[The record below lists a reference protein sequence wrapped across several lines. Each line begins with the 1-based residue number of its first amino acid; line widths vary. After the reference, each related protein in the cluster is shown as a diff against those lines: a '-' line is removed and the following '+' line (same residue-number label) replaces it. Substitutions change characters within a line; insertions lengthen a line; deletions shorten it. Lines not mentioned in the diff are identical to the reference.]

1 MASFTDKIPQF
12 NPYIQQLPI
21 EAMVQVGM
29 QKQQRYDEGVQK
41 IQTEIDN
48 IAGLDVYKSGHK
60 EYLQSKL
67 NELGNSLKTVAA
79 GDFSNFQL
87 VNSVSGMTKQI
98 IKDPI
103 IQTAVSSTQRIRK
116 EQENIQTAQ
125 KNGKSSIEN
134 EWWYNN
140 QVNNWLNDND
150 LSKTFTGE
158 FVEYTD
164 VDKKLRDMAGK
175 LKEIERSVDIPF
187 QRDDRGNVL
196 YFKTDKTTGKTT
208 VSTDPNSGGEKKID
222 DAMLRVKVKGLPAQ
236 KILDNFYMSLD
247 ENDKRQ
253 LQITSAYHY
262 RGATRD
268 TFKADA
274 TSTINAQ
281 KKMLSD
287 QIVDWSVMLKT
298 NPDMSADQRAQ
309 IEAAIKVGN
318 DKLTSGYF
326 ENELAKKIIDLD
338 KIGNLDDYK
347 YRLYT
352 QKYLTGTAEAI
363 SNESRTEEIL
373 SNPYA
378 QMDME
383 KKKFEFQRQR
393 AMQEHQEFL
402 MSHAVSVA
410 RLNIEREK
418 WSAEKAEKEAL
429 QPIVERGGLGT
440 NQKMPT
446 LGELS
451 TAITQTEDGVNSAN
465 SQFGNLLFPKLTGEA
480 RQKALNELVSKY
492 ATNPNSIT
500 DNNQRD
506 YVETMRVL
514 KNKLAQQNGLY
525 AQAQAFSKDID
536 GQVSNLFT
544 GYGGVN
550 YSDGSQMYS
559 AEELYRTR
567 TLLNNFQIVPKVGG
581 PGGKPIVQTDERGY
595 INSLPAKLKPLGQ
608 VIVKWN
614 KGEQLSSSERT
625 IINRSQDLL
634 RTFRP
639 QADALVMEGLKKQSE
654 YLAARMPEVQ
664 TTFGTLNMGDKVSK
678 VRTENLIGN
687 AIKRFDE
694 FGALDVTNPGDF
706 NGSTM
711 SEWAKK
717 GIENLQVVAEKRYD
731 GSGQL
736 VIYNEGAKQIIPL
749 TADQLAAYYPN
760 IAKNSFMTNVK
771 YMTLSSPGKTT
782 NSVAPE
788 DPVNAYMSGYDIPGL
803 RQSGYAPKVRLD
815 VEAAPTNDGSDK
827 DRFQVRMY
835 VYNGSNW
842 KNAILNQQGYVNA
855 AGAEEIFNGIGP
867 TTVKDVLNRR

>member
-1 MASFTDKIPQF
+1 MASFTDQIPQF

-21 EAMVQVGM
+21 DAMVKVGM
-29 QKQQRYDEGVQK
+29 EKQKRYDEGVQK

-60 EYLQSKL
+60 QYLQSKL
-67 NELGNSLKTVAA
+67 NELGSSLKTVAA

-98 IKDPI
+98 TKDPI
-103 IQTAVSSTQRIRK
+103 VQTAVSSTQRIRK

-125 KNGKSSIEN
+125 KNGKSSVEN

-150 LSKTFTGE
+150 LSKAFTGE
-158 FVEYTD
+158 FIEYTD
-164 VDKKLRDMAGK
+164 VDKKLREMAGK

-187 QRDDRGNVL
+187 QRDDKGNVL

-253 LQITSAYHY
+253 LQITSSYHY

-318 DKLTSGYF
+318 EKLTSGYF
-326 ENELAKKIIDLD
+326 ENELAKKITDLD

-352 QKYLTGTAEAI
+352 QKYLTGMAEAI
-363 SNESRTEEIL
+363 SNESRTEEIVN
-373 SNPYA
+373 NPYA

-383 KKKFEFQRQR
+383 KKKFDFQRQK
-393 AMQEHQEFL
+393 AIQDHQEFL
-402 MSHAVSVA
+402 MRHSVDVA
-410 RLNIEREK
+410 RLNIESEK
-418 WSAEKAEKEAL
+418 WATEKAEKEAL
-429 QPIVERGGLGT
+429 KPIVERGGLGT

-446 LGELS
+446 LGELN
-451 TAITQTEDGVNSAN
+451 TAITETENNMTALNNKYGTML
-465 SQFGNLLFPKLTGEA
+465 FGDLTGAEREA
-480 RQKALNELVSKY
+480 ALKKLVSDY
-492 ATNPNSIT
+492 TTNPNSIT
-500 DNNQRD
+500 DNDERK
-506 YVETMRVL
+506 YVETMRAL
-514 KNKLAQQNGLY
+514 RNKQAQQNNLY
-525 AQAQAFSKDID
+525 INAQALTKDID
-536 GQVSNLFT
+536 NQINNLFI
-544 GYGGVN
+544 GQSGISVGG
-550 YSDGSQMYS
+550 GQTFS
-559 AEELYRTR
+559 AKELYEARAA
-567 TLLNNFQIVPKVGG
+567 LNRYQTVNRPGG
-581 PGGKPIVQTDERGY
+581 PGGAGSVQINEQEY
-595 INSLPAKLKPLGQ
+595 LNSLPAKLKPVGRIIL
-608 VIVKWN
+608 KWN
-614 KGEQLSSSERT
+614 KGEQLSAGEKV
-625 IINRSQDLL
+625 IMNRSQEIV

-639 QADALVMEGLKKQSE
+639 QAEALVTQGLKQQSE
-654 YLAARMPEVQ
+654 YLSRYMPEVQ
-664 TTFGTLNMGDKVSK
+664 TTFGTLNMGDKVTK

-694 FGALDVTNPGDF
+694 LGALDVTNPGDF
-706 NGSTM
+706 SKNTI

-717 GIENLQVVAEKRYD
+717 GLENLQIVAEKRYD

-760 IAKNSFMTNVK
+760 VAKNSFMTNVK

-782 NSVAPE
+782 NAVKKG

-815 VEAAPTNDGSDK
+815 VEADADNDGSDR

-835 VYNGSNW
+835 VYDGSNW
-842 KNAILNQQGYVNA
+842 KNAVLNQQGYVNA
-855 AGAEEIFNGIGP
+855 SGVEEIFNGIGP